1 MRIEIIAKSYKP
13 SDKLKDIVEKKLDK
27 FSRYFDDNA
36 IAKVVLREINV
47 DKYAMEI
54 TVNFDGGKIMRA
66 EVVSD
71 NMYDNI
77 DSCLPKLERQ
87 VRKYKTRND
96 KKSKEFLPVTPIYE
110 EEVDV
115 GELVVA
121 RVKPTELKKMSVKEA
136 IEQMELL
143 DHDFFAFVNEA
154 NGMVNI
160 VYIRAVGDVG
170 MLDLV
175 Y

>member
-36 IAKVVLREINV
+36 IAKVVLREINI

-96 KKSKEFLPVTPIYE
+96 KKNKEALPVTPIYE
-110 EEVDV
+110 EEIDAK
-115 GELVVA
+115 ELVVA
-121 RVKPTELKKMSVKEA
+121 RVKPTELKRMSVKEA

-143 DHDFFAFVNEA
+143 DHDFYAFINDA

-160 VYIRAVGDVG
+160 VYIRAVGGVG
-170 MLDLV
+170 LLDLV